1 MIRKDFS
8 LLSISIRAT
17 KNPLSFFSKYC
28 RIKISPRKA
37 YLYLPFGEN
46 QRDFQSRRMPK
57 RCEYGCTVWVML
69 FFACPAKPWR
79 SGDFF
84 NWHYLLLPLAFLAN
98 FFQCFQRIPQ
108 CRQWLQVFLHSNLQ
122 PKQLCLALFLLPLV
136 S

>member
-57 RCEYGCTVWVML
+57 RCEYGCTVWVILL
-69 FFACPAKPWR
+69 FGSEGHADMGSA
-79 SGDFF
+79 
-84 NWHYLLLPLAFLAN
+84 LPRCTIASSVRTRLTTIEGGA
-98 FFQCFQRIPQ
+98 RIN
-108 CRQWLQVFLHSNLQ
+108 SD
-122 PKQLCLALFLLPLV
+122 
-136 S
+136 